1 MKLSIKTIFSS
12 TAALTLLLTF
22 STQVFAQEDEFIEG
36 GHYDAMSNI
45 QPVSTGDKVEVL
57 ELFWYRCPHCN
68 TLEVPLQKWLKN
80 GKPENAEYVAFP
92 AVLSK
97 RWEPAARSFYT
108 LEALGLIN
116 ELHGKAF
123 YAIHSEHR
131 NLGSAKQL
139 AQWVEEQG
147 HSAQDVL
154 DAYDSFA
161 VNTKLSYAYTMTK
174 NYGIN
179 GVPAFIIDGK
189 YRTSVSQAGDQETLF
204 RLVNFLIEKAASER
218 NS

>member
-1 MKLSIKTIFSS
+1 MKLSMRTLLTAFAALAFIS
-12 TAALTLLLTF
+12 TA
-22 STQVFAQEDEFIEG
+22 SFAQQEEFFEG
-36 GHYDAMSNI
+36 AHYDVLSNT
-45 QPVSTGDKVEVL
+45 QSVSTGDKIEVL

-92 AVLSK
+92 AVLSP

-108 LEALGLIN
+108 LQALGLTD

-139 AQWVEEQG
+139 ATWVEEQG
-147 HSAQDVL
+147 HSAQDIL
-154 DAYDSFA
+154 DTYDSFA
-161 VNTKLSYAYTMTK
+161 VNTKLNFAKTMTK
-174 NYGIN
+174 KYEIQ
-179 GVPAFIIDGK
+179 GVPAIIVDGK
-189 YRTSVSQAGDQETLF
+189 YRTSVSQAGDQQTLF
-204 RLVNFLIEKAASER
+204 QVINYLIGKAAAER
-218 NS
+218 SS

>member
-1 MKLSIKTIFSS
+1 MKLSMQTLLAAFAALAFVS
-12 TAALTLLLTF
+12 TA
-22 STQVFAQEDEFIEG
+22 SFAQQEEFFEG
-36 GHYDAMSNI
+36 GHYDALSST
-45 QPVSTGDKVEVL
+45 QSVSTGDKIEVL

-92 AVLSK
+92 AVLSP

-108 LEALGLIN
+108 LEALGLTD

-139 AQWVEEQG
+139 AKWVEEQG

-154 DAYDSFA
+154 ETYDSFA
-161 VNTKLSYAYTMTK
+161 VNTKLNFAKTMTK
-174 NYGIN
+174 KYEIQ
-179 GVPAFIIDGK
+179 GVPAIIVDGK
-189 YRTSVSQAGDQETLF
+189 YRTSVSQAGDHETLF
-204 RLVNFLIEKAASER
+204 QVINFLVGKAAAER
-218 NS
+218 SS